1 MFPGLELGP
10 ARAGLVAFPMP
21 PTPAPLPLRPASGDA
36 GDVELGLRQF
46 AGQCI
51 CGNVRMAARLL
62 TAHYDA
68 CLRPAGIEA
77 NQMALL
83 WVIHA
88 SGSLPSNEV
97 AHRAGIDQSTASR
110 NLAVL
115 GARGWVRVEEAPE
128 DRRRRMVRLT
138 RSGRRALTRAFPL
151 WQQAQAEAQA
161 ATADLADLGEIG
173 RSLRRVTRRLQA
185 GS

>member
-1 MFPGLELGP
+1 MTLS
-10 ARAGLVAFPMP
+10 R
-21 PTPAPLPLRPASGDA
+21 APLPSRPSSENAA
-36 GDVELGLRQF
+36 DVERGLRHF
-46 AGQCI
+46 AGHCI

-68 CLRPAGIEA
+68 HLRPAGVEA

-88 SGSLPSNEV
+88 SGRLPSNEV

-115 GARGWVRVEEAPE
+115 GSRGWVQVAEAAE
-128 DRRRRMVRLT
+128 DRRRRMVSLT
-138 RSGRRALTRAFPL
+138 RAGRRALTRAYPL
-151 WQQAQAEAQA
+151 WQQAQAEAEA
-161 ATADLADLGEIG
+161 ATADLANLGEIG
-173 RSLRRVTRRLQA
+173 RTLRKVTRRLQA
-185 GS
+185 GG